1 MTIVYISKT
10 GFTAEYAKLL
20 SEKTGLKAMTLPE
33 ANKTLPEGSDIIYL
47 GWIMAS
53 MVKDYHKA
61 VKKFSIKAV
70 CGVGMGTNGSQ
81 INEMRNT
88 NKIPETTPLF
98 SLQGGYAPKKL
109 KGIYK
114 FMMNIVVRSLVK
126 NNMTK
131 LPRTAE
137 DDDLLDLM
145 LHGGSRVKEE
155 NLEPVIKW
163 INEQKNA

>member
-1 MTIVYISKT
+1 MTIVYISET
-10 GFTAEYAKLL
+10 GFTAEYAKIL
-20 SEKTGLKAMTLPE
+20 SEKTGLKAMTLAD
-33 ANKTLPEGSDIIYL
+33 ANKTLTEGSDIIYL

-53 MVKDYHKA
+53 MVKDYNKA
-61 VKKFSIKAV
+61 VKKFNVKAV

-81 INEMRNT
+81 INEMRST
-88 NKIPETTPLF
+88 NNIPETTPLF
-98 SLQGGYAPKKL
+98 SLQGGYAPDKL

-114 FMMNIVVRSLVK
+114 FMMKIVVRSLVK

-131 LPRTAE
+131 RHRTAE

-155 NLEPVIKW
+155 NLEPVINW
-163 INEQKNA
+163 INGQNNA